1 MKTAIVAM
9 LLATAIASPSHAGEI
24 WQPGQPLTSD
34 NILSYVFKDR
44 GRAKIFTPADQ
55 RREDAAR
62 ESARPIIIESPPRRS
77 RPRTYQT
84 NCNTIREGGITDTQ
98 CQSVSY

>member
-9 LLATAIASPSHAGEI
+9 LLATAIASPSNAGEI

-44 GRAKIFTPADQ
+44 GRAKIFTAADQ
-55 RREDAAR
+55 RQEDA
-62 ESARPIIIESPPRRS
+62 SRPIVIEKSPPPR
-77 RPRTYQT
+77 RPRTYMT
-84 NCNTIREGGITDTQ
+84 SCNTIRQGGVIDTE
-98 CQSVSY
+98 CYSTSR